1 MNEVELIRGQLTLE
15 RQHAA
20 EVARACASALVAAGS
35 RGTERLASLEAFRQ
49 AGVEY
54 LVWMLS
60 RFEERE
66 QVFHD
71 LLRGRFPTEDPNRRA
86 VEAALALPG
95 TSREALAKLETA
107 LCPTV
112 DSGSTPAPAGD
123 SLAPAGGS
131 FADRSVAG
139 RSVAPAGDS
148 LAPAGGSFA
157 DRSVADRSV
166 AGRSVARWSD
176 FLRFFSGTW
185 SARRDEIDRL
195 FERQAKVT
203 DWRTVSE
210 IDADSIVDERSRYAR
225 VKATL
230 PAGIEM
236 SPPASRL

>member
-1 MNEVELIRGQLTLE
+1 MNEVELIRGQLALE

-20 EVARACASALVAAGS
+20 EVARACASALEVAGS
-35 RGTERLASLEAFRQ
+35 SGSERLASLEAFRQ

-71 LLRGRFPTEDPNRRA
+71 LLRGRFAAEDPNRRA

-123 SLAPAGGS
+123 FL
-131 FADRSVAG
+131 
-139 RSVAPAGDS
+139 APAGDS

-157 DRSVADRSV
+157 DRSVAGRSV
-166 AGRSVARWSD
+166 SPAGDSLAGRSVARWSD

>member
-20 EVARACASALVAAGS
+20 EVAKACASALAGAVPH
-35 RGTERLASLEAFRQ
+35 GTERLASLEAFRQ

-54 LVWMLS
+54 LVWMLT

-71 LLRGRFPTEDPNRRA
+71 LLRSRFPAEDPHRRA
-86 VEAALALPG
+86 VETALALPG
-95 TSREALAKLETA
+95 ASREALAKLETA
-107 LCPTV
+107 LGSNV
-112 DSGSTPAPAGD
+112 DSVGSAVPAGDFLAPAGG
-123 SLAPAGGS
+123 SFAPAGGS

-139 RSVAPAGDS
+139 RSVA
-148 LAPAGGSFA
+148 
-157 DRSVADRSV
+157 
-166 AGRSVARWSD
+166 RWTD
-176 FLRFFSGTW
+176 FLRFFSGAW

-195 FERQAKVT
+195 FERQAKVA
-203 DWRTVSE
+203 DWRMVSA

-230 PAGIEM
+230 PAEVEM
-236 SPPASRL
+236 SPTASHL

>member
-20 EVARACASALVAAGS
+20 AVARACASALAAAGS
-35 RGTERLASLEAFRQ
+35 QDTGQLASLEAFRQ
-49 AGVEY
+49 AGVDY

-71 LLRGRFPTEDPNRRA
+71 LLRGRFPAEDPNRRA
-86 VEAALALPG
+86 VEAALVQPG

-107 LCPTV
+107 LGSTV
-112 DSGSTPAPAGD
+112 DLDSAAVPAGD
-123 SLAPAGGS
+123 SL
-131 FADRSVAG
+131 
-139 RSVAPAGDS
+139 
-148 LAPAGGSFA
+148 
-157 DRSVADRSV
+157 
-166 AGRSVARWSD
+166 AGRSVARWTD
-176 FLRFFSGTW
+176 FLKFFSGVW
-185 SARRDEIDRL
+185 SARRDEIERL
-195 FERQAKVT
+195 FERQANVP
-203 DWRTVSE
+203 DWRTVSA

-236 SPPASRL
+236 SPAASRP

>member
-20 EVARACASALVAAGS
+20 EVARACASALAAAS
-35 RGTERLASLEAFRQ
+35 SQGTEGLASLEAFRQ

-60 RFEERE
+60 RIEERE

-71 LLRGRFPTEDPNRRA
+71 LLRGRFPTEDPNRSA

-107 LCPTV
+107 LGPNV
-112 DSGSTPAPAGD
+112 DSGSTVAPAGD

-148 LAPAGGSFA
+148 LA
-157 DRSVADRSV
+157 
-166 AGRSVARWSD
+166 GRSVARWTD
-176 FLRFFSGTW
+176 FLRFFNGAW

-203 DWRTVSE
+203 DWRTVSD

-225 VKATL
+225 VRATL

-236 SPPASRL
+236 SPMASRL

>member
-20 EVARACASALVAAGS
+20 EVARACASALEVAGS
-35 RGTERLASLEAFRQ
+35 PGTERLASLEAFRQ
-49 AGVEY
+49 AGVDY

-71 LLRGRFPTEDPNRRA
+71 LLRGRCPTEDPNRRA
-86 VEAALALPG
+86 VETALALPG
-95 TSREALAKLETA
+95 TSREALAKLEAA
-107 LCPTV
+107 LGPTV
-112 DSGSTPAPAGD
+112 ESGSTAAPAGD

-148 LAPAGGSFA
+148 LA
-157 DRSVADRSV
+157 
-166 AGRSVARWSD
+166 GRSVARWSD
-176 FLRFFSGTW
+176 FLRFFSGAW

-203 DWRTVSE
+203 DWRTVSD

-236 SPPASRL
+236 SPAASRL

>member
-1 MNEVELIRGQLTLE
+1 MNEVELIRGQLTVE

-20 EVARACASALVAAGS
+20 DVAKAAASALAAAAS
-35 RGTERLASLEAFRQ
+35 LGTERLASLEAFRQ

-54 LVWMLS
+54 LVWILT

-71 LLRGRFPTEDPNRRA
+71 LLRSRFPAEDPNRRA

-107 LCPTV
+107 LGPTA
-112 DSGSTPAPAGD
+112 DSDSTG
-123 SLAPAGGS
+123 
-131 FADRSVAG
+131 
-139 RSVAPAGDS
+139 
-148 LAPAGGSFA
+148 
-157 DRSVADRSV
+157 
-166 AGRSVARWSD
+166 ARWTD
-176 FLRFFSGTW
+176 FLRFFSGVW

-195 FERQAKVT
+195 FERQAKVA
-203 DWRTVSE
+203 DWRAVSD

-236 SPPASRL
+236 SPTAARL

>member
-20 EVARACASALVAAGS
+20 EVARACVSALATSAPQD
-35 RGTERLASLEAFRQ
+35 TERLATLEAFRQ

-71 LLRGRFPTEDPNRRA
+71 LLRSRFPAEDPNRRA
-86 VEAALALPG
+86 VEAALALSG

-107 LCPTV
+107 LGSTV
-112 DSGSTPAPAGD
+112 DSDSSVVPAGD
-123 SLAPAGGS
+123 FL
-131 FADRSVAG
+131 ADRSVA
-139 RSVAPAGDS
+139 
-148 LAPAGGSFA
+148 
-157 DRSVADRSV
+157 
-166 AGRSVARWSD
+166 RWTD
-176 FLRFFSGTW
+176 FLRFFSGAW

-203 DWRTVSE
+203 DWRTVSD

-236 SPPASRL
+236 SSTASHL

>member
-1 MNEVELIRGQLTLE
+1 MNEVELIRGQLALE

-20 EVARACASALVAAGS
+20 EVARACASALEVAGS
-35 RGTERLASLEAFRQ
+35 SGTERLASLEAFRQ

-71 LLRGRFPTEDPNRRA
+71 LLRGRFAAEDPNRRA

-131 FADRSVAG
+131 F
-139 RSVAPAGDS
+139 
-148 LAPAGGSFA
+148 
-157 DRSVADRSV
+157 ADRSV

>member
-1 MNEVELIRGQLTLE
+1 MNEVELIRGQLALE

-20 EVARACASALVAAGS
+20 EVARACASALEVAGS
-35 RGTERLASLEAFRQ
+35 SGSERLASLEAFRQ

-71 LLRGRFPTEDPNRRA
+71 LLRGRFAAEDPNRRA

-131 FADRSVAG
+131 F
-139 RSVAPAGDS
+139 
-148 LAPAGGSFA
+148 
-157 DRSVADRSV
+157 ADRSV

>member
-1 MNEVELIRGQLTLE
+1 MNEVELIRGHLTLE

-20 EVARACASALVAAGS
+20 EVARACAGALAAAGS
-35 RGTERLASLEAFRQ
+35 QGIQRRASLEAFLQ

-107 LCPTV
+107 LGTTV
-112 DSGSTPAPAGD
+112 DSDWT
-123 SLAPAGGS
+123 
-131 FADRSVAG
+131 
-139 RSVAPAGDS
+139 
-148 LAPAGGSFA
+148 
-157 DRSVADRSV
+157 
-166 AGRSVARWSD
+166 D
-176 FLRFFSGTW
+176 FLRFFSGAW

-195 FERQAKVT
+195 FERQAKVA
-203 DWRTVSE
+203 DWRTVSD

-236 SPPASRL
+236 SPAASHL

>member
-20 EVARACASALVAAGS
+20 EVARVCVSALAAGGS
-35 RGTERLASLEAFRQ
+35 QGTERLASLEAFRQ
-49 AGVEY
+49 AGVDY

-107 LCPTV
+107 LGSTV
-112 DSGSTPAPAGD
+112 DPGSAAVPWT
-123 SLAPAGGS
+123 
-131 FADRSVAG
+131 
-139 RSVAPAGDS
+139 
-148 LAPAGGSFA
+148 
-157 DRSVADRSV
+157 
-166 AGRSVARWSD
+166 D
-176 FLRFFSGTW
+176 FLGFFSGAW

-203 DWRTVSE
+203 DWRTVSG

-236 SPPASRL
+236 SPTASHL

>member
-20 EVARACASALVAAGS
+20 EVARACVSALAAAGS
-35 RGTERLASLEAFRQ
+35 QGTERLASFEAFRQ

-86 VEAALALPG
+86 VETALALPG

-107 LCPTV
+107 LGSAV
-112 DSGSTPAPAGD
+112 DSDSAAVPAGD
-123 SLAPAGGS
+123 SLA
-131 FADRSVAG
+131 D

-148 LAPAGGSFA
+148 LA
-157 DRSVADRSV
+157 D
-166 AGRSVARWSD
+166 RSVARWTD
-176 FLRFFSGTW
+176 FLRFFSGAW

-195 FERQAKVT
+195 FERQAKVA
-203 DWRTVSE
+203 DWRTVSD

-236 SPPASRL
+236 SPTASHL

>member
-1 MNEVELIRGQLTLE
+1 MNEVELIRGHLTLE

-20 EVARACASALVAAGS
+20 EVARACASALAAAGS
-35 RGTERLASLEAFRQ
+35 QDTERRASLEAFRQ

-107 LCPTV
+107 LGTTV
-112 DSGSTPAPAGD
+112 DSESAVAPAGD
-123 SLAPAGGS
+123 SLA
-131 FADRSVAG
+131 D

-148 LAPAGGSFA
+148 LA
-157 DRSVADRSV
+157 D
-166 AGRSVARWSD
+166 RSVARWSD
-176 FLRFFSGTW
+176 FLRFFSGAW

-195 FERQAKVT
+195 FERQAKVA
-203 DWRTVSE
+203 DWRTVSD

-236 SPPASRL
+236 SPAASHL